1 MWAGFA
7 ICLLSTLS
15 GAPES
20 SHSARRWRADRGY
33 PDSIEG
39 ARATWTD
46 ERLDDLSRRI
56 DAGFARV
63 DEDLRAMRT
72 ELAQAARTDALSARI
87 DALQRTMIQVG
98 GGMIATL
105 VAGFAALVAAHLA

>member
-1 MWAGFA
+1 
-7 ICLLSTLS
+7 
-15 GAPES
+15 
-20 SHSARRWRADRGY
+20 
-33 PDSIEG
+33 
-39 ARATWTD
+39 
-46 ERLDDLSRRI
+46 
-56 DAGFARV
+56 V

-72 ELAQAARTDALSARI
+72 ELTGRIDAQAARTDALSARI